1 MKDALVVIPIQSVA
15 INRRF
20 ASRRIRLDAGR
31 VAEHSLGHAK
41 PYESGVLN
49 TTDTE
54 GFVPSW
60 KR

>member
-41 PYESGVLN
+41 PYE
-49 TTDTE
+49 
-54 GFVPSW
+54 
-60 KR
+60 